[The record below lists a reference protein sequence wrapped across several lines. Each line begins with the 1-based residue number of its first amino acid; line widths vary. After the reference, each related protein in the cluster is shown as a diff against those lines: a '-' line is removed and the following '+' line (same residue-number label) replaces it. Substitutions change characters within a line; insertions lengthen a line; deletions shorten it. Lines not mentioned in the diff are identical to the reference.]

1 MNGEINMDMMS
12 VLWQVGIF
20 ASVLV
25 FGIKIGLASGLA
37 NLSKKLFAVICIAYG
52 GGVVLI
58 SAIASLYAEQ
68 LIQAIYGYNTIFY
81 IIMASI
87 MIIAGLFTIREW
99 KIHDK
104 NTSTATSLAIIAPCP
119 CCFGSIIASVLVVAP
134 TIGVSSLNLSWYAAA
149 ALVGVMI
156 VTYLASNTIIRFISK
171 PYPVVLG
178 NFMLLLGAY
187 FLLSAIVIPNIAG
200 ALTKTMSPI
209 SLGSPQDILM
219 IILAFAIL
227 IVGGMVLTKRGKN
240 ILE

>member
-1 MNGEINMDMMS
+1 MDMMS

-25 FGIKIGLASGLA
+25 FGIKVGLASGLA
-37 NLSKKLFAVICIAYG
+37 NLPKKLLAIICISYG
-52 GGVVLI
+52 GGVLVI
-58 SAIASLYAEQ
+58 SYIASFFAEQ
-68 LIQAIYGYNTIFY
+68 LVQAIYSYNTIFY

-87 MIIAGLFTIREW
+87 MIVAGLFTIREW

-119 CCFGSIIASVLVVAP
+119 CCFGSIIASVLIVAP
-134 TIGVSSLNLSWYAAA
+134 TIGVSSLDLSWYAAA
-149 ALVGVMI
+149 ALVGVI
-156 VTYLASNTIIRFISK
+156 AVTYFASNTIVRFIKK

-200 ALTKTMSPI
+200 ALSKTMSPI
-209 SLGSPQDILM
+209 TIGSPQDILM

-227 IVGGMVLTKRGKN
+227 IVGGIFLTKKGRN

>member
-1 MNGEINMDMMS
+1 MYMMS

-37 NLSKKLFAVICIAYG
+37 NLSKKLFAIICIAYG

-58 SAIASLYAEQ
+58 SAIASLYADQ
-68 LIQAIYGYNTIFY
+68 LVQAIYGYNTIFY

-119 CCFGSIIASVLVVAP
+119 CCFGSIIASVLIVAP

-149 ALVGVMI
+149 ALVAVMI
-156 VTYLASNTIIRFISK
+156 VTYLASNTIVRFIRK
-171 PYPVVLG
+171 PYPIVLG

-200 ALTKTMSPI
+200 ALTKTASPI
-209 SLGSPQDILM
+209 SISSPQDILM
-219 IILAFAIL
+219 VILAFAIL
-227 IVGGMVLTKRGKN
+227 IVGGMVLTKRGRTL
-240 ILE
+240 LE

>member
-1 MNGEINMDMMS
+1 MS

-20 ASVLV
+20 ASVMV

-37 NLSKKLFAVICIAYG
+37 NLSKKLFAVICILYG
-52 GGVVLI
+52 GGVVAI

-68 LIQAIYGYNTIFY
+68 LVQAIYSYNAIFY
-81 IIMASI
+81 IIMALI

-149 ALVGVMI
+149 ALVAVMI
-156 VTYLASNTIIRFISK
+156 VTYFASNTIVRFIKK
-171 PYPVVLG
+171 PYPVILG

-200 ALTKTMSPI
+200 VLSKTLSPI
-209 SLGSPQDILM
+209 SIGSPQDVLM
-219 IILAFAIL
+219 IVVAFAIL
-227 IVGGMVLTKRGKN
+227 MVAGVVVNKRGN

>member
-1 MNGEINMDMMS
+1 MMS

-25 FGIKIGLASGLA
+25 FGVKIGLASGLA
-37 NLSKKLFAVICIAYG
+37 NLSKKLFAIICIAYG

-58 SAIASLYAEQ
+58 SAIASLYADQ

-99 KIHDK
+99 KIHDN

-119 CCFGSIIASVLVVAP
+119 CCFGSIIASVLIVAP

-149 ALVGVMI
+149 ALVAVMV
-156 VTYLASNTIIRFISK
+156 VTYLASNTIVRFIRK
-171 PYPVVLG
+171 PYPIVLG

-200 ALTKTMSPI
+200 ALTKTVSPI
-209 SLGSPQDILM
+209 SISSPQDILM
-219 IILAFAIL
+219 VILAFAIL
-227 IVGGMVLTKRGKN
+227 IVGGMVLTKRGRSL
-240 ILE
+240 LE

>member
-1 MNGEINMDMMS
+1 MDMMS

-37 NLSKKLFAVICIAYG
+37 NLPKKLFAVICIAYG
-52 GGVVLI
+52 GGVVVI
-58 SAIASLYAEQ
+58 SAIASLFAEQ
-68 LIQAIYGYNTIFY
+68 LIQAIYSYNTIFY
-81 IIMASI
+81 ILMASI

-104 NTSTATSLAIIAPCP
+104 NTSTATSIAIIAPCP
-119 CCFGSIIASVLVVAP
+119 CCFGSIIASVLIVAP

-149 ALVGVMI
+149 ALVAVMI
-156 VTYLASNTIIRFISK
+156 VTYLTSNTIIRFINK
-171 PYPVVLG
+171 PYPIVLG

-200 ALTKTMSPI
+200 ALTKTLTPI
-209 SLGSPQDILM
+209 SIGSPQDILM
-219 IILAFAIL
+219 IIIAFAIL
-227 IVGGMVLTKRGKN
+227 VVGGVVLKRRDN
-240 ILE
+240 ILQ

>member
-1 MNGEINMDMMS
+1 MMS

-20 ASVLV
+20 ASVMV
-25 FGIKIGLASGLA
+25 FGIKIGLATGLA
-37 NLSKKLFAVICIAYG
+37 NLSKKLFAVICILYG
-52 GGVVLI
+52 GGVVVI

-68 LIQAIYGYNTIFY
+68 LVQAIYSYNTIFY

-149 ALVGVMI
+149 ALVAVMI
-156 VTYLASNTIIRFISK
+156 VTYFASNTIVRFIKK
-171 PYPVVLG
+171 PYPVILG

-200 ALTKTMSPI
+200 VLSKTLSPI
-209 SLGSPQDILM
+209 SIGSPQDVLM
-219 IILAFAIL
+219 ILAAFAIL
-227 IVGGMVLTKRGKN
+227 IVAGVVFNRRGN